1 MMKSKKLM
9 GDNMDIEREIFSKT
23 IVDFNKLIDYGFRQ
37 ENDIYKYSK
46 KFLNDNFQADIII
59 DKTGQVFGKV
69 YDLEFNLEYTN
80 IRILNNNLGFVNIV
94 REEYKSILKDICE
107 KCFEKEYFSS
117 MQARRITKYIINKY
131 GDKPE
136 FLWEKFKD
144 YGIFRNKNNNKWYAI
159 IMKIDKS
166 KISNESGEIEIL
178 DIKVSEDTLK
188 ALLKEKG
195 FYEGYHMNKKN
206 WLTIILDDT
215 ITDSQIFN
223 LIDDSYNLINTNK

>member
-1 MMKSKKLM
+1 
-9 GDNMDIEREIFSKT
+9 
-23 IVDFNKLIDYGFRQ
+23 
-37 ENDIYKYSK
+37 
-46 KFLNDNFQADIII
+46 
-59 DKTGQVFGKV
+59 
-69 YDLEFNLEYTN
+69 
-80 IRILNNNLGFVNIV
+80 
-94 REEYKSILKDICE
+94 
-107 KCFEKEYFSS
+107 

-159 IMKIDKS
+159 IMKIAKS

>member
-46 KFLNDNFQADIII
+46 KILNDNFQADIII

-80 IRILNNNLGFVNIV
+80 IRILNNNLGFVNTV

-144 YGIFRNKNNNKWYAI
+144 YGIFRNKKNNKWYAI
-159 IMKIDKS
+159 IMKIAKS